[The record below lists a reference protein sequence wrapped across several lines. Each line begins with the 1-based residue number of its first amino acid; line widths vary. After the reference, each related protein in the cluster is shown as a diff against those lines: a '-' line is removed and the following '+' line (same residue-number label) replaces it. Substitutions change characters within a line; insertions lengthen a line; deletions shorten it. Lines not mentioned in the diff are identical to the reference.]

1 MARNSSKN
9 TESKS
14 SGLGSDNRGN
24 RQNTPLTEEQEIALK
39 GIEEEIKYYQNL
51 LRVTKSK
58 RLKIKK
64 VLDNIESIITGDIIL
79 DILPDENS
87 DEIKNSLI
95 IDKRDIINNLN
106 GFNTT
111 EIMETV
117 TTQEYVS
124 YGFAD
129 SFAGSYQDVTTE
141 VGTGV
146 TVSGFTEDDIRAAND
161 LLNSIFNSNLVKELI
176 FRSTEL
182 NESELYLPI
191 YRNQIATL
199 NASTDAKD
207 VLLTALSE
215 IETNAL

>member
-9 TESKS
+9 KESKS

-39 GIEEEIKYYQNL
+39 DIEEEIKYYQNL

-58 RLKIKK
+58 RLKVKK

-87 DEIKNSLI
+87 DEIVNSLI

-106 GFNTT
+106 GVNTT
-111 EIMETV
+111 EIFE
-117 TTQEYVS
+117 EIE
-124 YGFAD
+124 
-129 SFAGSYQDVTTE
+129 TTE
-141 VGTGV
+141 FVPYTGTFGTGQNVTSTELVGTGI
-146 TVSGFTEDDIRAAND
+146 TVSGFTEGDIRAAND

-176 FRSTEL
+176 SRSTEL

-199 NASTDAKD
+199 NAPTDAKD
-207 VLLTALSE
+207 VLLTALNE

>member
-1 MARNSSKN
+1 MARNSSRN
-9 TESKS
+9 TESRS

-39 GIEEEIKYYQNL
+39 DIEEEIKYYQNL

-58 RLKIKK
+58 RLKVKK

-87 DEIKNSLI
+87 DEIVNSLI
-95 IDKRDIINNLN
+95 IDKRDIISNLN
-106 GFNTT
+106 GVDTS
-111 EIMETV
+111 EKMETV
-117 TTQEYVS
+117 VTQEFVS
-124 YGFAD
+124 NGA
-129 SFAGSYQDVTTE
+129 SGMGTIQDVTRI

-146 TVSGFTEDDIRAAND
+146 TVSGFTAEDISAAKE

-176 FRSTEL
+176 SRSSEL

-191 YRNQIATL
+191 YRNQIATS
-199 NASTDAKD
+199 NTSADAKD
-207 VLLTALSE
+207 VLLTSLNE
-215 IETNAL
+215 IETNAI